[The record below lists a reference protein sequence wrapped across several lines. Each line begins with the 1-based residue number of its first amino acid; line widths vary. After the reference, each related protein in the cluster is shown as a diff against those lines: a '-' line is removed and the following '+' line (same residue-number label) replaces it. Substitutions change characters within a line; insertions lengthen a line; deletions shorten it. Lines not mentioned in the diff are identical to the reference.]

1 MILAVAMAFQV
12 VSTCSVVADSIV
24 ARAADRNVAL
34 RLTAVLENRCITHF
48 DALYRAGRAL
58 NRAASADSTAS
69 APRSALAAR
78 LLDRATALRPGSAA
92 AWFEFG
98 LALHRR
104 PASML
109 HARIYV
115 ARAVALAERRP
126 DTMPGSLMAELYLQ
140 LARDRQDWV
149 DRLRWLKDGAHLPTV
164 TPACS
169 DLGMFCENYT
179 RPASFNEI
187 VRDAPVMAPDLDFR
201 REELLETYDR
211 VFGYDSLNL
220 AAALGRAREL
230 ALGEEWE
237 PLVAFARRLRA
248 RGDGWEFF
256 GMFEALARYRLD
268 RPFAADSLFA
278 AALPALP
285 DSLSR
290 WYQPPAGLAE
300 IPDFWARGR
309 PLWLVPVNE
318 LELEYRARVTRALL
332 TLGDPES
339 GVQGPET
346 PQGDA
351 LIRYGWPR
359 LVTQFS
365 RDASRIVTA
374 AQQAA
379 ALQVL
384 EYCDVGPREDLRNAA
399 CNPRPQE
406 GQDHDFSGGRWIVWT
421 YATDRPSMIFEIRS
435 GQRVPRY
442 YFDGPAREYAEQLRA
457 RSPMTFESRL
467 APNTVGLPLQ
477 VARFRGETPE
487 RTVAAFYGVVPA
499 QEMGLPRAESLGTG
513 LFLFRDGGAQP
524 VARSVA
530 QHVPGAAL
538 LLTYSI
544 PLPAGRYSYSVEAW
558 SEARGAAAVARDSL
572 LAPEWRADS
581 LMVSD
586 LLLADTLRTATP
598 RAGQRWSDLGAVGSP
613 NLLFAAGSS
622 LWIVW
627 ETYGLHAGEDRAV
640 HYEVGVQLRD
650 ETNHALAIRLLERM
664 GVGRRL
670 GRAGSTISWDVE
682 RPVTEDAQPV
692 LDWVRLELPEGA
704 PGSYRLILSLVE
716 NGTGRRASASRPLR
730 IVKGAESRLPRAP
743 I

>member
-12 VSTCSVVADSIV
+12 ASTCSAVADSIV
-24 ARAADRNVAL
+24 ARAADRTVAL
-34 RLTAVLENRCITHF
+34 RLTAALENRCITDF

-58 NRAASADSTAS
+58 GRAARRDSADTDR
-69 APRSALAAR
+69 PIRDAAYR
-78 LLDRATALRPGSAA
+78 LLGRAVELRSGSSAA
-92 AWFEFG
+92 WLEYSLLLRKRG
-98 LALHRR
+98 GSTLDGQR
-104 PASML
+104 
-109 HARIYV
+109 YV
-115 ARAVALAERRP
+115 YRAVLLAERRI
-126 DTMPGSLMAELYLQ
+126 DTMPGPLLGELYVQ

-164 TPACS
+164 TLACS

-187 VRDAPVMAPDLDFR
+187 VRDAPVVAPDLDFR
-201 REELLETYDR
+201 REELLQTYER
-211 VFGYDSLNL
+211 ALRYDSLSL
-220 AAALGRAREL
+220 DAAVGRAREL

-237 PLVAFARRLRA
+237 PLLAVARRM
-248 RGDGWEFF
+248 RGHGEGWGFF
-256 GMFEALARYRLD
+256 GMIEALARYRLG

-278 AALPALP
+278 ATLPVLA

-290 WYQPPAGLAE
+290 WYRPPADLAA

-318 LELEYRARVTRALL
+318 FELEYRARVTEALL
-332 TLGDPES
+332 TLGDAEAR
-339 GVQGPET
+339 VQGPET

-351 LIRYGWPR
+351 LIRYGPPH
-359 LVTQFS
+359 LITQFS
-365 RDASRIVTA
+365 RDASKIVSA
-374 AQQAA
+374 AQMTV
-379 ALQVL
+379 LLEFL
-384 EYCDVGPREDLRNAA
+384 EYCLSAKPRRELQEAA
-399 CNPRPQE
+399 CNAPQQPGAE
-406 GQDHDFSGGRWIVWT
+406 DHDFSGGRWIVWT
-421 YATDRPSMIFEIRS
+421 YAMDRPSMIFEIRT

-499 QEMGLPRAESLGTG
+499 REMGLPRAESLATG
-513 LFLFRDGGAQP
+513 LFLFRAGGAQP

-530 QHVPGAAL
+530 RHVPGAAL

-544 PLPAGRYSYSVEAW
+544 PLPAGRYRYNVEAW

-586 LLLADTLRTATP
+586 LLLADTLRTTTP
-598 RAGQRWSDLGAVGSP
+598 RAGQRWSDLGVAGSP
-613 NLLFAAGSS
+613 TVAFAPGSS
-622 LWIVW
+622 VWIVW
-627 ETYGLHAGEDRAV
+627 ETYSLRAGEDGATRYRV
-640 HYEVGVQLRD
+640 SVELRD
-650 ETNHALAIRLLERM
+650 ETNRALAIRLLER
-664 GVGRRL
+664 VGLARRQREAVTL
-670 GRAGSTISWDVE
+670 TWDAE
-682 RPVTEDAQPV
+682 RPLVEDGQPM
-692 LDWVRLELPEGA
+692 LDWARLELPNEARGT
-704 PGSYRLILSLVE
+704 YRLVVTVSE
-716 NGTGRRASASRPLR
+716 PRTGRTASAARVLA
-730 IVKGAESRLPRAP
+730 VVRAGGP
-743 I
+743 TP